1 MDSLRKKPALQKK
14 IPAAISATPAL
25 IPKHFETAPPAIN
38 ESFHGPKNS
47 APLQRKLPPQ
57 RHGTL
62 QRLLFR
68 GLAVLIVIMLSTLG
82 YFSWKVGSATRSM
95 SVSPQ
100 KNTVFSDT
108 LHGATS
114 LLTPVLHHART
125 PLPGELDGRTNIL
138 LLGKANEK
146 TAGQKLTDT
155 IMIASFDFSRKRI
168 ALLSLPRDLY
178 VEIPGTT
185 TFTKLNALYQI
196 DQTNDTGADTIRQAV
211 STITGLPIHA
221 FATLDY
227 DGFINIVDLVGG
239 VSVYVDQDLFD
250 PRFPGPNYSYET
262 FSIKKGW
269 QDLDGATAL
278 KYVRERHSDPEGDF
292 GRAKRQQAI
301 LSALKKKALSLKTL
315 LNPIAISGI
324 IDTLGSH
331 IRTDLSLE
339 DIQSIIELAD
349 TFDTTNIA
357 TAVIDAWKKD
367 SLLRVSHVP
376 VGSVAMF
383 VLLPRTGDWSETQ
396 ELAHNIFDLDT
407 LKARQE
413 AIGAEDARITLV
425 NQSDM
430 PTLGARVARFLSEN
444 LHLRHVHIASK
455 SSATDDTSSLENT
468 LDTSSIIRRSS
479 TEAIYT
485 ADEITKKLS
494 LRPAADTGTSFIDTQ
509 LRDTDILILLGND
522 LAKRLSFEEDT
533 VDDIQ
538 NAERDP
544 EYQKKLDAALN
555 STEK

>member
-1 MDSLRKKPALQKK
+1 M
-14 IPAAISATPAL
+14 
-25 IPKHFETAPPAIN
+25 
-38 ESFHGPKNS
+38 
-47 APLQRKLPPQ
+47 
-57 RHGTL
+57 
-62 QRLLFR
+62 
-68 GLAVLIVIMLSTLG
+68 
-82 YFSWKVGSATRSM
+82 
-95 SVSPQ
+95 
-100 KNTVFSDT
+100 
-108 LHGATS
+108 
-114 LLTPVLHHART
+114 
-125 PLPGELDGRTNIL
+125 
-138 LLGKANEK
+138 
-146 TAGQKLTDT
+146 
-155 IMIASFDFSRKRI
+155 
-168 ALLSLPRDLY
+168 
-178 VEIPGTT
+178 
-185 TFTKLNALYQI
+185 
-196 DQTNDTGADTIRQAV
+196 
-211 STITGLPIHA
+211 
-221 FATLDY
+221 
-227 DGFINIVDLVGG
+227 
-239 VSVYVDQDLFD
+239 
-250 PRFPGPNYSYET
+250 
-262 FSIKKGW
+262 
-269 QDLDGATAL
+269 
-278 KYVRERHSDPEGDF
+278 RERHSDPEGDF

-315 LNPIAISGI
+315 LNPIAISSI

-479 TEAIYT
+479 TEAVYT

-522 LAKRLSFEEDT
+522 IAKRLSFEEDT

-538 NAERDP
+538 NAEKDP